1 MKTLA
6 KLFLGLAI
14 LVLAYVLL
22 NPGQSVSKPSWV
34 HELHWQDKPESS
46 TKIEEQLWNEVTPFR
61 TEYETVNIS
70 ASPEGNKLRLKVIAA
85 IKESDRPDIY
95 DFAYEDGTLLLTGY
109 LLEAIAPQYR
119 DDAISTA
126 LTNSEITSSLINPG
140 IPTVR
145 RILPRTSE
153 KLYAPKT
160 LLSVTWD
167 GTSALIDPDEH
178 KVVKVWKAG
187 AQQVTQK

>member
-1 MKTLA
+1 
-6 KLFLGLAI
+6 
-14 LVLAYVLL
+14 
-22 NPGQSVSKPSWV
+22 
-34 HELHWQDKPESS
+34 
-46 TKIEEQLWNEVTPFR
+46 
-61 TEYETVNIS
+61 
-70 ASPEGNKLRLKVIAA
+70 VIAA

-167 GTSALIDPDEH
+167 WTSALIDPDEH